1 MTTCVRCRLEV
12 DPYDD
17 GVEFTFTESTGMVH
31 TSCEFN
37 FLRDE
42 LSRRTAEHET
52 EMGRMRGLLVGRTHQ
67 DSECMKAL
75 CHEVTRLR
83 ALLVRARATL
93 TGFATAIELPER
105 WMRNADRALA
115 ESDPEAK
122 T

>member
-12 DPYDD
+12 DPYDDD

-42 LSRRTAEHET
+42 LSRLTTEHEMVM
-52 EMGRMRGLLVGRTHQ
+52 ERMRGLLG
-67 DSECMKAL
+67 
-75 CHEVTRLR
+75 
-83 ALLVRARATL
+83 RARLGLRMLLGCGLPARVQCD
-93 TGFATAIELPER
+93 IE
-105 WMRNADRALA
+105 NALA